1 MFMLYNML
9 VNNNSF
15 GANYMTKVFESS
27 VKDSRV
33 GSTSLITDFMQFVGN
48 VDFSNFDQSGNRF
61 GDFVN

>member
-15 GANYMTKVFESS
+15 GANYMTKVFEGSI
-27 VKDSRV
+27 KDSRV

-61 GDFVN
+61 GDFIN